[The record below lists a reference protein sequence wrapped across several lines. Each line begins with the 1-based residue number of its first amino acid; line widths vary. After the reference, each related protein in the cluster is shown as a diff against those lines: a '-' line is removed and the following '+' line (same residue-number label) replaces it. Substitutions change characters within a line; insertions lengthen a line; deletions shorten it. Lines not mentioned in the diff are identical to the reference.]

1 VSPRIGT
8 VSPAWL
14 WITTILIHLLLN
26 GRGVFARVVSAPEL
40 NPVEGVWDHL
50 KYVELRN
57 FCCWDLP
64 HLNTELTLAI
74 RRLRT
79 KPHLIRACFAGAG
92 LSLQ

>member
-1 VSPRIGT
+1 MLDGNHFTDFERQS
-8 VSPAWL
+8 SL
-14 WITTILIHLLLN
+14 
-26 GRGVFARVVSAPEL
+26 
-40 NPVEGVWDHL
+40 EGVWDHL

-57 FCCWDLP
+57 LCCGDLP
-64 HLNTELTLAI
+64 HLSTELTLAI